1 VPDSDVPVGA
11 PAGSYTA
18 AWPAAP
24 ARPSRWRRAWRG
36 ARLERRPVQL
46 VAIGLLGLL
55 LGLGIGSGATALA
68 LGSDHESSH
77 VSRFDERGT
86 LNGPNGPGGLRG
98 NGGYGGHGR

>member
-1 VPDSDVPVGA
+1 VPPG
-11 PAGSYTA
+11 GYTA

-86 LNGPNGPGGLRG
+86 FNGPNGPNGPGGLRG